1 MKTSSFLALATT
13 TTFAL
18 ALGFGGASSLVAC
31 SDPATS
37 ADASTSD
44 AQATSDSSTT
54 TTDAQ
59 TTNDSSTGTDA
70 STGDAGGL
78 TAAEK
83 KICDA
88 RASHET
94 CTGASTGQGCDES
107 TKCLYARI
115 AEPAA
120 VDAYAACY
128 ASPSCKGDDACIELA
143 GETVG
148 GRAATAYT
156 TACGDKAT
164 ACGADFPSKEF
175 CTPAVYA
182 YAGVGAAVTAC
193 LAKPCADQK
202 ACFAAAVKP
211 IVDCKAL

>member
-1 MKTSSFLALATT
+1 MKTTSFFALATT

-18 ALGFGGASSLVAC
+18 ALALGGASSLGAC
-31 SDPATS
+31 SDPATGT
-37 ADASTSD
+37 DASTSD
-44 AQATSDSSTT
+44 AQATDSSTT
-54 TTDAQ
+54 TGDAQ
-59 TTNDSSTGTDA
+59 STTDSSTGTDA

-78 TAAEK
+78 TPEEK

-94 CTGASTGQGCDES
+94 CPGVSTGQGCDES

-120 VDAYAACY
+120 VDAYATCY

-148 GRAATAYT
+148 GRAATAYA
-156 TACGDKAT
+156 TACVDKANE
-164 ACGADFPSKEF
+164 CGADFPSKEL
-175 CTPAVYA
+175 CTPAAFA
-182 YAGVGAAVTAC
+182 YKGVGAAAAAC

-202 ACFAAAVKP
+202 ACFDAAVKP

>member
-1 MKTSSFLALATT
+1 MKLPSLFALATT
-13 TTFAL
+13 TTFAV
-18 ALGFGGASSLVAC
+18 ALGLGGASTLSAC
-31 SDPATS
+31 SDSATS

-44 AQATSDSSTT
+44 AQATDSSTT
-54 TTDAQ
+54 TGDAQ
-59 TTNDSSTGTDA
+59 STADSSTGTDA
-70 STGDAGGL
+70 SPGDAGL
-78 TAAEK
+78 TPAEK

-94 CTGASTGQGCDES
+94 CPGASTGQGCDES
-107 TKCLYARI
+107 TKCLYGRI
-115 AEPAA
+115 MEPAA
-120 VDAYAACY
+120 VDAYATCY

-182 YAGVGAAVTAC
+182 YAGVGAAAMDC

-202 ACFAAAVKP
+202 TCFAEAVKP